1 VTGFWARAADSVD
14 WHSCIGST
22 TDTVRRPRCGAL
34 QWPSSKDDAT
44 RPVTAGGV
52 FGPCCRKCATI
63 EGM

>member
-1 VTGFWARAADSVD
+1 VSYWARKADDSV
-14 WHSCIGST
+14 WHSCIGKPEFA
-22 TDTVRRPRCGAL
+22 VRDPRCGAL

-52 FGPCCRKCATI
+52 FGPVCRRCANE